1 MSQHDPRLDA
11 FLSDRT
17 EVFHSV
23 QHRHEIWRPDPF
35 DVDSVHQEAREAYER
50 LLSRASTPPG
60 LDSGRILLLL
70 GESGCGKTHL
80 IRAFR
85 ALTHERALGFVGYMQ
100 MTTATSNYARYV
112 LANLIDSLDQP
123 YDESSS
129 TSGLMKLSGA
139 LLARCDK
146 VAALLADPET
156 DVEDVHQ
163 LVEDAADSLIVQ
175 PDLQHLD
182 LDLLRALLYL
192 QRNDPRI
199 RSRLLKYLRCED
211 LSDGDRRVLGGL
223 VPRVSDEAPQRMVE
237 QLGRLM
243 KALGRSLVLCVD
255 QLEDFVN
262 SEGLEQAA
270 PSFRRALQTLTSLA
284 DQVPSSV
291 IVISCLEDFWRAM
304 RDKLYSSLLDRIER
318 DPDPL
323 RLCSPR
329 TAEEARRIA
338 ARRLA
343 HLYEVEGVPFDE
355 QDPTWPF
362 PAEGFEALSGMRV
375 RDVLDQCRRWREQ
388 AMREGRLPGRFPL
401 GAKEPSQRQVQTPPP
416 STQELDQQWNDFRV
430 TYKGSLPEDDESLAE
445 LLAWAIRTS
454 PEELDSGHQ
463 FQVHVSGETLTVDV
477 EPHGARLLVA
487 LCNRH
492 PKGGGLGRQI
502 KNAQEAA
509 QGRTT
514 VIVRNSEFPNNPKT
528 AVAEQIGQLLSSGGR
543 RAVFGDSD
551 FRALLALSDFR
562 HQHESRPEFAT
573 WLRSERPLTQL
584 RALRDILDLDH
595 LRPLPRHPPAAQVPP
610 NRTQAPNPAEQK
622 PRPPPPELPPDPPK
636 PLERSP
642 LLIGKE
648 DGLGGEPAH
657 IDPAELTQ
665 HSAFLGG
672 SGSGKT
678 TLALSLLEQLLVQGV
693 PALLIDRKGDLAS
706 YASESFWTE
715 PLADKA
721 LEERRALMRER
732 VEVALFTPGHP
743 HGRPLSLSLVPEG
756 LAALD
761 PFDREQATRYSAEA
775 LAGMMNLR
783 SAGQDQSL
791 RVILRQAVDLL
802 VQLLPE
808 SELNL
813 ERLTDF
819 VYKRDPRLVNAVGRL
834 DTKLFERLVRSLETL
849 RLDASTLLSSGGERL
864 DLDMLLGRGAHA
876 RPGRT
881 RLSIISTRFLGDN
894 TRILFWVSQL
904 LIEAGRW
911 IGRNPSPSLQAVVL
925 FDEADLYLPAM
936 RQPATKEP
944 MENLLRRARSA
955 GLGLML
961 ATQSPGDLDYKCRDN
976 IRTWFVGRVKE
987 RTALE
992 KMKPMLAEAR
1002 VDFTARIPGQGT
1014 GEFHVM
1020 RAGDVKGVKA
1030 ARAAMSTQQLS
1041 EDEILRLA
1049 AHTRSQASQA
1059 PHAA

>member
-1 MSQHDPRLDA
+1 MSQNDPRLDA

-35 DVDSVHQEAREAYER
+35 DVDSVHRDAREAYER
-50 LLSRASTPPG
+50 LLSRAATPPG

-100 MTTATSNYARYV
+100 MTTATSSYSRYV

-129 TSGLMKLSGA
+129 ASGLMKLSGA
-139 LLARCDK
+139 LLARCGK
-146 VAALLADPET
+146 AAAQLSESDTEMT
-156 DVEDVHQ
+156 DVHR
-163 LVEDAADSLIVQ
+163 LVEGAADSLIVQ
-175 PDLQHLD
+175 PQLQHLD

-211 LSDGDRRVLGGL
+211 LSEGDRRVLGGL
-223 VPRVSDEAPQRMVE
+223 VPRTGEEAPQRMVE
-237 QLGRLM
+237 QFGWLM

-255 QLEDFVN
+255 QLEDFVT
-262 SEGLEQAA
+262 SEGLEQAEPA
-270 PSFRRALQTLTSLA
+270 FRRALQTLSSLA
-284 DQVPSSV
+284 SQVPSSV
-291 IVISCLEDFWRAM
+291 IVISCLEDFWRVM
-304 RDKLYSSLLDRIER
+304 RDKLSSSLLDRIER

-323 RLCSPR
+323 RLSSPR
-329 TAEEARRIA
+329 TAEEARSIA
-338 ARRLA
+338 SRRLA
-343 HLYEVEGVPFDE
+343 HLYEVEGAPFDE

-362 PAEGFEALSGMRV
+362 PSEGFERLARMRV

-388 AMREGRLPGRFPL
+388 AIRQGRLLERFPL
-401 GAKEPSQRQVQTPPP
+401 GTEGHAQERVQTPQQA
-416 STQELDQQWNDFRV
+416 TQALDQQWNDLRV
-430 TYKGSLPEDDESLAE
+430 TYKGLLPEDDESLAE
-445 LLAWAIRTS
+445 LLAWAIRTG

-463 FQVHVSGETLTVDV
+463 FKVQVSGDTLTVDV

-492 PKGGGLGRQI
+492 PQGGGFGRQL
-502 KNAQEAA
+502 KSAQEAA
-509 QGRTT
+509 QGRTL
-514 VIVRNSEFPNNPKT
+514 VIVRNSEFPNNPASKVT
-528 AVAEQIGQLLSSGGR
+528 EQIGQILSAGGR

-551 FRALLALSDFR
+551 FRTLLALRDFR
-562 HQHESRPEFAT
+562 RQYESRPDLTT

-584 RALRDILDLDH
+584 RALRDILELDH
-595 LRPLPRHPPAAQVPP
+595 LRHLPRQEHTTKPQVPP
-610 NRTQAPNPAEQK
+610 PQVEQRIE
-622 PRPPPPELPPDPPK
+622 RPTTVVIEEKKLPQ
-636 PLERSP
+636 PLKRSP
-642 LLIGKE
+642 LLIGKG
-648 DGLGGEPAH
+648 DGLAGEPVH
-657 IDPAELTQ
+657 IDPSELTQ

-672 SGSGKT
+672 PGSGKT
-678 TLALSLLEQLLVQGV
+678 TLALSLIEQLLVQGV

-715 PLADKA
+715 PLGDKA

-756 LAALD
+756 LASLE

-802 VQLLPE
+802 VQILPE
-808 SELNL
+808 GEISLSK
-813 ERLTDF
+813 LTDF
-819 VYKRDPRLVNAVGRL
+819 VFKRDPRLVNALGRL

-849 RLDASTLLSSGGERL
+849 RLDASTLMNTGGEKL

-911 IGRNPSPSLQAVVL
+911 IGRHPSPTLQAVVL

-961 ATQSPGDLDYKCRDN
+961 ATQTPGDLDYKCRDN
-976 IRTWFVGRVKE
+976 IRNWFVGRVKE
-987 RTALE
+987 RTSLE

-1020 RAGDVKGVKA
+1020 RAGQVEAVKA

-1041 EDEILRLA
+1041 EEEILQLA
-1049 AHTRSQASQA
+1049 ARTRPQA
-1059 PHAA
+1059 PQAA